1 MQALVDLNKITS
13 PFDELIEQI
22 VTDLNRKLTKA
33 KQPTITAQDLAWSY
47 VWAVGIGRGGHALDN
62 CFVALSGKFGRRE
75 SSARLFTPGQEGT
88 PTPRHLLPPEV
99 LHAHRP
105 RPKVDPDYPHVSV
118 FETTGAKKTIHYAT
132 GGYTNGKDIIILNV
146 SEGADIDDD
155 GCAFE
160 TLLKISDDTATWS
173 GALVRTAQKRYEA
186 TAEGETFIYRN
197 KKLRRL
203 THDEIKT
210 ATQGKSFH
218 LSF

>member
-1 MQALVDLNKITS
+1 MQALVDINKITP
-13 PFDELIEQI
+13 PFDELVEQI
-22 VTDLNRKLTKA
+22 VTDLNRKLVKA
-33 KQPTITAQDLAWSY
+33 KQSTIRAQDVTWSY
-47 VWAVGIGRGGHALDN
+47 VWAIGIGRVGHALDN

-75 SSARLFTPGQEGT
+75 SSAGLFTPGQDGT

-132 GGYTNGKDIIILNV
+132 GGYTNGKDTIILNV

-160 TLLKISDDTATWS
+160 TLLKISDTTATCPGRWCAPPKS
-173 GALVRTAQKRYEA
+173 ALKPLQRAALSLTA
-186 TAEGETFIYRN
+186 
-197 KKLRRL
+197 
-203 THDEIKT
+203 IKNC
-210 ATQGKSFH
+210 AD
-218 LSF
+218 